1 MGRRNSHWFHKSKR
15 KPITV
20 RSAVTGLNQE
30 QIDRYRSDGY
40 LYPFDAL
47 KPEDVRR
54 YRQNLSAVEDRL
66 GGPIMSLPGKYRH
79 NMHLLCGW
87 LDELIRTDAIL
98 DVIESLLGENI
109 ILYTSRMFIK
119 EANTEGFAAWHQDSS
134 YFGLR
139 PHDHVT
145 AWVALSDVTL
155 ESGPLEF
162 AKGSHIRGQL
172 AQKSK
177 IAKGSVNTAGQAIV
191 EWFDKSQTEIGVLS
205 PGQFSLHHTCCVHQ
219 SGPNR
224 SSEPRI
230 GIALSFISTRTQN
243 IGSVRM
249 PATLVR
255 GRDEFGHFDLQPSP
269 DTDFGPEETAR
280 HDSSHALYLTNFNE
294 QLELHEA
301 QYTAA

>member
-1 MGRRNSHWFHKSKR
+1 M
-15 KPITV
+15 I
-20 RSAVTGLNQE
+20 GLIHE

-40 LYPFDAL
+40 LFPFDAL
-47 KPEDVRR
+47 MPEDVRR
-54 YRQNLSAVEDRL
+54 YRQNLSEVEDRL
-66 GGPIMSLPGKYRH
+66 GGPIMSLAGKYRH

-87 LDELIRTDAIL
+87 LDELVRTKAIL

-109 ILYTSRMFIK
+109 ILYTSRIFIK
-119 EANTEGFAAWHQDSS
+119 EASTEGFAAWHQDST

-139 PHDHVT
+139 PYDHVT
-145 AWVALSDVTL
+145 AWVALSNVNLD
-155 ESGPLEF
+155 SGPLEF

-172 AQKSK
+172 IQKSK

-191 EWFDKSQTEIGVLS
+191 EWFDQSQTEIGILS

-224 SSEPRI
+224 SNEPRL
-230 GIALSFISTRTQN
+230 GIALSYISTRTQN

-255 GRDEFGHFDLQPSP
+255 GQDEFGHFDLHSP
-269 DTDFGPEETAR
+269 PKVNFGTEEIAR
-280 HDSSHALYLTNFNE
+280 HNSSHALYLTNFNE

-301 QYTAA
+301 QFAVA